1 MGESSINVESSMG
14 LRGPAFGGA
23 PFDLDGDVI
32 RSAGRQHGSFN
43 MLQFL
48 AESDDAGAAER
59 PVFAFSGGESD
70 YTSSAA
76 SDMSYTWNASSTLAR
91 AAANGARAG
100 AGAGARDGSR
110 EVAIRGGSTHGVA
123 GERGGYLH
131 ASAGAHHHHHGHGF
145 PAMPPRLVVVHVDDE
160 EECVSSAGRKQRGS
174 SSSLL
179 LLEAHELSMMDS
191 SPEES
196 GGGLEMPTRSV
207 AV

>member
-1 MGESSINVESSMG
+1 MM
-14 LRGPAFGGA
+14 
-23 PFDLDGDVI
+23 
-32 RSAGRQHGSFN
+32 
-43 MLQFL
+43 QFL

-59 PVFAFSGGESD
+59 PMFAFSGGESD

-91 AAANGARAG
+91 AAANGARPG
-100 AGAGARDGSR
+100 AGAGAKNRSR

-131 ASAGAHHHHHGHGF
+131 ANAAHHHHHHHGHGF

-160 EECVSSAGRKQRGS
+160 EENVSSAGRKQRGS

-196 GGGLEMPTRSV
+196 GGGLEMTTRSV